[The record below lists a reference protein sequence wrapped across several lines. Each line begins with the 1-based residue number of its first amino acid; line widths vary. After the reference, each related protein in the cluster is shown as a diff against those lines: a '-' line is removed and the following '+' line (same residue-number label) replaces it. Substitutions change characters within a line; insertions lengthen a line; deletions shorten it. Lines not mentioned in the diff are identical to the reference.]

1 MTEEASLPASGTR
14 RRLLRLTQ
22 AVVMLGA
29 AFLLFAH
36 VVKWERIRVDGVALA
51 LLGLLLVIPLAELI
65 RKIKLGEFEAEIGK
79 DEVAKAQAKAAVE
92 LAPAPEVP
100 STTSEEQIQQLLR
113 EDPRLALAKVRIDL
127 EEALRRLYART
138 TESEPDWRRL
148 SLGRMVDGLARREV
162 LSPQMAGALRDVI
175 ALANRAV
182 HGEYVEASAA
192 QDLARLGVRLASE
205 LQQLY
210 MERVLRPVERVVIPP
225 AEVDRYA
232 TARYRVTTIVP
243 LVDNPTRNTYILDQN
258 ELDSFLEGYEEYAE
272 FIVAVER
279 LEKQ

>member
-1 MTEEASLPASGTR
+1 MTEEVGVPSGGTR
-14 RRLLRLTQ
+14 RRLFRFTQ

-29 AFLLFAH
+29 LFLLCAH

-79 DEVAKAQAKAAVE
+79 DEVAKAQAKAAAE
-92 LAPAPEVP
+92 LPPAPEVP

-113 EDPRLALAKVRIDL
+113 QDPRLALAKVRIDL

-162 LSPQMAGALRDVI
+162 LSQQMAGALRDVI

-182 HGEYVEASAA
+182 HGEHVEASAA
-192 QDLARLGVRLASE
+192 EDLAGLGVRLAGE
-205 LQQLY
+205 LQNLY
-210 MERVLRPVERVVIPP
+210 MERVLHPVEKIVIPP
-225 AEVDRYA
+225 EEVDRYA
-232 TARYRVTTIVP
+232 TARFRVTTIVP
-243 LVDNPTRNTYILDQN
+243 LVKNPTRNMYILDQS
-258 ELDSFLEGYEEYAE
+258 ELDSFLEKYEEYAE

-279 LEKQ
+279 LDTQ